1 MSTTPPSATVPPDVA
16 APPAVTPRRLVL
28 IMVSLVLALIPLQLD
43 ALVAATALPTIA
55 GDLGG
60 FADLAWIATAYLLA
74 MAVGTVV
81 SGRLGD
87 MFGRRRLL
95 LLGLAVFG
103 AASLLTGIAPSMG
116 ALIATRALQGLGAG
130 MTFTSLLAVV
140 ADVVPP
146 DRRARYQG
154 VMGAIA
160 PFSMLVGP
168 WVGGIITE
176 HLGWRWI
183 FLLNVP
189 LIAISALGVLTFV
202 RLPVRP
208 AGGRVD
214 VAGLGAVT
222 VASSGLVLAATWGGH
237 RYDWL
242 SWQVLGAALVAAV
255 AIAVLV
261 AVERRAALPV
271 LPLDLFRNRSV
282 VLSFVILGLGMG
294 AVMTAATNYI
304 PLFLQ
309 LVQGRSA
316 SSSGLLL
323 LPLLLP
329 AIAVALVTGRWTT
342 TAARFRPALILG
354 TALMVAACALLAT
367 MTTGTSGWV
376 TAGYQVLAGLGIGLL
391 FQTPMV
397 LVQNA
402 SPAAEVGAATG
413 AAGFMRMIG
422 AAVGA
427 GALGALFTGTVS
439 GALPAGGIDA
449 ANLSPEQVEGLSAPM
464 RETVRAAVASGS
476 SALFWTAAVVSGVAL
491 AAAVALPRMRAAVAE
506 AGPVGA
512 ATAEADAPVEQRR
525 A

>member
-1 MSTTPPSATVPPDVA
+1 
-16 APPAVTPRRLVL
+16 
-28 IMVSLVLALIPLQLD
+28 MVSLILALIPLQLD

-60 FADLAWIATAYLLA
+60 FDQLAWIATSYLLA
-74 MAVGTVV
+74 MAIGTIT

-95 LLGLAVFG
+95 LIAIVTFG
-103 AASLLTGIAPSMG
+103 VGSLLTGLAPNMG
-116 ALIATRALQGLGAG
+116 ALIGSRALQGLGAG

-146 DRRARYQG
+146 DRRARYQS

-160 PFSMLVGP
+160 PFSMIIGP
-168 WVGGIITE
+168 WIGGIITE

-183 FLLNVP
+183 FLLNLP
-189 LIAISALGVLTFV
+189 LVAASLVGVLLFV

-208 AGGRVD
+208 RGGRVD
-214 VAGLGAVT
+214 VMGLVT
-222 VASSGLVLAATWGGH
+222 AAIASSALVLAATWGGH
-237 RYDWL
+237 RYPWV
-242 SWQVLGAALVAAV
+242 SWQVIGTAVIAAG
-255 AIAVLV
+255 AIAALV
-261 AVERRAALPV
+261 AVERRATHPV
-271 LPLDLFRNRSV
+271 LPLDLFRNRPV

-329 AIAVALVTGRWTT
+329 AIAVALVTGRWTS
-342 TAARFRPALILG
+342 TAARFRPALIIG
-354 TALMVAACALLAT
+354 TALLVGSSALLAT
-367 MTTGTSGWV
+367 MTTGTPALV
-376 TAGYQVLAGLGIGLL
+376 TAAYQVLAGLGIGLL

-402 SPAAEVGAATG
+402 SPREEIGAATG

-422 AAVGA
+422 SAVGA
-427 GALGALFTGTVS
+427 GALGALFTSTVASHLPTGDLDAASLSPDGMAQLS
-439 GALPAGGIDA
+439 GA
-449 ANLSPEQVEGLSAPM
+449 M
-464 RETVRAAVASGS
+464 RTAVREAVASGS
-476 SALFWTAAVVSGVAL
+476 SALFWVATVISAVAL
-491 AAAVALPRMRAAVAE
+491 AAAMALPRLKAANA
-506 AGPVGA
+506 P
-512 ATAEADAPVEQRR
+512 ADR
-525 A
+525 